1 MRDTIKAGEK
11 MKVTQIFGIILV
23 FAALVAVFLLSGLYQ
38 PVLSA
43 SNTSPLPQTLQTA
56 PPPIPN
62 GEASVIGS
70 TDGILIMGFVIMLI
84 ILVPVII
91 FSRRKK

>member
-1 MRDTIKAGEK
+1 

-23 FAALVAVFLLSGLYQ
+23 FSALVAVFLLSGLYQ

-43 SNTSPLPQTLQTA
+43 PNTSPLPQTLQTA

>member
-1 MRDTIKAGEK
+1 
-11 MKVTQIFGIILV
+11 MKVTQIFGIILI
-23 FAALVAVFLLSGLYQ
+23 FAALVAVFLLSGVNQ

-43 SNTSPLPQTLQTA
+43 SNTSPLSQTLPTA
-56 PPPIPN
+56 SPPIPD
-62 GEASVIGS
+62 GVSVIGS

-91 FSRRKK
+91 YSRRKK